1 MPPLP
6 ALQVRVPNPANALLQ
21 AEQIRGVRAEASERQ
36 RQTQVRNAL
45 RTAFQQAGGIP
56 TDPVG
61 QTALV
66 NQIANIDPQT
76 ALTLR
81 ESLQPQTAVVSPGSS
96 LVNRATGDVLT
107 SVPQLPAQPRPPL
120 SREAFEQQLALRQ
133 AGRPQ
138 TSVTVEAA
146 KQLFGDPP
154 SGFAWARNPD
164 DSVALVPSI
173 DPQGNQ
179 RTDAAGQPILA
190 PLAVPIAGG
199 PAEAEQR
206 EAAEAAAGREES
218 RQRTANVVT
227 RDAGRLRELIQGT
240 SIPVTGAGSLLSV
253 IPGTSQ
259 RNAQAL
265 VDTIRSNVG
274 FDKLQEMRAN
284 SPTGGALG
292 PVSDFENRL
301 LQATLGSLELAQ
313 TEEQFLQTLSEVE
326 DLYRRTIDGPIAAMN
341 RAELRA
347 LADRTSSFED
357 LTDDE
362 RELVGERIDILTSR
376 GE

>member
-1 MPPLP
+1 MSPLP

-56 TDPVG
+56 TDPAG

-81 ESLQPQTAVVSPGSS
+81 ESLQPQTTVVSPGGA
-96 LVNRATGDVLT
+96 LVDRATGDVLT
-107 SVPQLPAQPRPPL
+107 SVPRQPTPPL
-120 SREAFEQQLALRQ
+120 SREAFEQRLAIEA
-133 AGRPQ
+133 AGRSQ
-138 TSVTVEAA
+138 QNVTVEAA
-146 KQLFGDPP
+146 RQLFGNPP
-154 SGFAWARNPD
+154 TGFAWARNPD
-164 DSVALVPSI
+164 NSVALVPSV
-173 DPQGNQ
+173 DPQGNP
-179 RTDAAGQPILA
+179 RLDAAGQQILA

-227 RDAGRLRELIQGT
+227 RDAGRLRELIQST
-240 SIPVTGAGSLLSV
+240 SIPVTGAGSLLSI

-301 LQATLGSLELAQ
+301 LQATLGNLELAQ

-326 DLYRRTIDGPIAAMN
+326 DLYRRTIDGPIAAMT

-347 LADRTSSFED
+347 LAARTSSFED